1 MVVNDMHR
9 KSEAGFTMVEVS
21 MSLVFIAFIILF
33 LTASLMSLFGTYNK
47 GVWLS
52 KVDQAVRQM
61 RLDISDS
68 VRFSGHT
75 VVLSKDGKAYR
86 LCGNGISYLWNTDA
100 QLRRHKKDDG
110 DYGKMLNHFDGNHN
124 IPLKMVRILDLTG
137 SYCKSII
144 DSSKSVK
151 DVEFSD
157 LKQPKIENP
166 NVQTLL
172 STGVALQSMQVVQGE
187 RNEEDEHGKKIPE
200 LKRNVPVLYVSGA
213 ISTEGINAP
222 TLVKYDK
229 HAAKWTVLHD
239 DEDSS
244 KKLSG
249 SSWQC
254 GDWIDVN
261 HNGIRDESD
270 IFKPNKGQFCANTQ
284 FDITVYERG
293 VVR

>member
-144 DSSKSVK
+144 DSSKSIK
-151 DVEFSD
+151 DIDSSD
-157 LKQPKIENP
+157 LKQPKLENP

-187 RNEEDEHGKKIPE
+187 RNEEDEHGKRIPE

-244 KKLSG
+244 KKLAG

-261 HNGIRDESD
+261 HNRIRDEGD

>member
-1 MVVNDMHR
+1 MVVNDMQR

-68 VRFSGHT
+68 VRFSGRT
-75 VVLSKDGKAYR
+75 VVLSKNGKAYR

-100 QLRRHKKDDG
+100 QLRRAKKDDG
-110 DYGKMLNHFDGNHN
+110 DYSKMPNHFDGDRN

-244 KKLSG
+244 KKLAGSG
-249 SSWQC
+249 WQC

-261 HNGIRDESD
+261 HNGIRDEGD